1 MTFSGGDL
9 KRLRGALLLLLVVG
23 GAGAAAVYASL
34 DFVRAQRAATQ
45 AAEQQA
51 AEARKRVLFVRHEKE
66 DLLVYYP
73 KYQALME
80 RGVVG
85 ADRRLDWV
93 EAVEALGRRHGLFSL
108 TYALGAQKPLD
119 APAAAAARA
128 GFDVSVSPMTLEIA
142 ALHEGQLLDFLD
154 SLRHEIK
161 GLGMLERCTLGR
173 ASSPREL
180 RYAPQISATCTIGW
194 VTLREKGKS

>member
-1 MTFSGGDL
+1 MTLSGDDL
-9 KRLRGALLLLLVVG
+9 KRLRGALVLLVLVA

-34 DFVRAQRAATQ
+34 KYVQAQRAATR

-51 AEARKRVLFVRHEKE
+51 TDARKRVLFVRHEKQ
-66 DLLVYYP
+66 DLLGYYP

-108 TYALGAQKPLD
+108 KYTLGAQKPLD
-119 APAAAAARA
+119 APAAAPARA

-154 SLRHEIK
+154 SLRQEIK
-161 GLGMLERCTLGR
+161 GLGLLERCALERMGS
-173 ASSPREL
+173 AREL
-180 RYAPQISATCTIGW
+180 RFAPQIRATCTVGW
-194 VTLREKGKS
+194 VTLREKKGS